1 MIERYN
7 LTDVDSKK
15 DYNSYI
21 KKHFGGN
28 RGVSRLVKLR
38 ESFYEDERRYNDMLR
53 SKNYLGTLDLLWHIK
68 AETDVPD
75 HSRFL

>member
-7 LTDVDSKK
+7 VTDIDSKK

-21 KKHFGGN
+21 KKHFGGTK
-28 RGVSRLVKLR
+28 GVSRLVKLR

-53 SKNYLGTLDLLWHIK
+53 SKNYHATLDLLWHIK
-68 AETDVPD
+68 AETDMPD
-75 HSRFL
+75 HSFL

>member
-7 LTDVDSKK
+7 TTGVGSKR

-38 ESFYEDERRYNDMLR
+38 ESFYEDERRYNDLLR
-53 SKNYLGTLDLLWHIK
+53 SRNYLGTLDLLWHIK

-75 HSRFL
+75 YGQFL